1 MKHVYVIYAI
11 KIARTG
17 GVCVVLNSAHNLLAV
32 RNCLVRMCMRYLY
45 LISKHIL

>member
-17 GVCVVLNSAHNLLAV
+17 GVCVVLNSAHNLLIV
-32 RNCLVRMCMRYLY
+32 WFVCV
-45 LISKHIL
+45 